1 MDLIKSNQKQRKEE
15 TMKKIMTLT
24 IAVATSIAAYAN
36 PRKDTSVEKATV
48 WAENPSAPLESALVW
63 RNIHL
68 VAKDSRDEIDE
79 IVSKKVTETNSAT
92 FLDNAGIDWNI
103 MIRFAPKTAA
113 AIAAAQGCLT
123 YAAVISGDRTVPDKI
138 SSGVDYI
145 SYRCEQTR
153 FFNVDIRNLA
163 KDIQSVCIYAV
174 RRRLRANGI
183 SFVAKKG
190 HDPQREYMQRI
201 ADCLNA
207 PRFGGLEQA
216 LTEIGLGGAHISAIA
231 WIMPDEAVDELK
243 EKILVGEVPF
253 NNKHAVQLRFNL
265 GVTEYNKFVREYN
278 GD

>member
-1 MDLIKSNQKQRKEE
+1 
-15 TMKKIMTLT
+15 MKKIMTVI
-24 IAVATSIAAYAN
+24 IAVATAIAAYAN
-36 PRKDTSVEKATV
+36 PRKDPAVEKAMV
-48 WAENPSAPLESALVW
+48 WAENPSAPLESVLAW
-63 RNIHL
+63 YNMPQ

-79 IVSKKVTETNSAT
+79 IISKKVTETNSAT
-92 FLDNAGIDWNI
+92 FLDNARIGWDR

-123 YAAVISGDRTVPDKI
+123 YAAVISGDRTVPEQI
-138 SSGVDYI
+138 SSGADYI

-153 FFNVDIRNLA
+153 FWNVSMQNLV

-207 PRFGGLEQA
+207 PRFGGLEQI

-265 GVTEYNKFVREYN
+265 GVSEYNKFVREYN